1 MKPLTGCSK
10 SADTDKIQGNQPM
23 KGGTPVRTLYMR
35 DHATDRQPATVIH
48 DENNQAAYLLA
59 GKWGLRQD
67 ALSLYNMCGDL
78 LAEVSQL
85 SLGLLPKFALYV
97 NHQKVGVV
105 GKSLGFV
112 REVVYIRGLNWVIVG
127 NALTN
132 HYRVFKGSHQV
143 FAMEPAAETGA
154 SFLAITINHP
164 QDEPL
169 AILVA
174 CVLNHSHC
182 AANSSGAP
190 KLNQA
195 CQCARPSVTVTGK
208 NYTNLNNG
216 DFSNLEK
223 SPLFG

>member
-67 ALSLYNMCGDL
+67 ALSLYNMRGDL

-105 GKSLGFV
+105 GLCAGSRLHPGLELGHCRQCPHQSLPRLQGQPP
-112 REVVYIRGLNWVIVG
+112 GLCHG
-127 NALTN
+127 T
-132 HYRVFKGSHQV
+132 R
-143 FAMEPAAETGA
+143 
-154 SFLAITINHP
+154 
-164 QDEPL
+164 
-169 AILVA
+169 
-174 CVLNHSHC
+174 
-182 AANSSGAP
+182 
-190 KLNQA
+190 
-195 CQCARPSVTVTGK
+195 R
-208 NYTNLNNG
+208 
-216 DFSNLEK
+216 
-223 SPLFG
+223 

>member
-67 ALSLYNMCGDL
+67 ALSLYNMRGDL

-85 SLGLLPKFALYV
+85 SLGSCPSSPSMSTPKSRCRW
-97 NHQKVGVV
+97 QIP
-105 GKSLGFV
+105 GFV
-112 REVVYIRGLNWVIVG
+112 REVVYIRGLI
-127 NALTN
+127 
-132 HYRVFKGSHQV
+132 GSLS
-143 FAMEPAAETGA
+143 AMPSPITTASSRAATR
-154 SFLAITINHP
+154 SLPWNPPLRPVPLLAITINHL

-174 CVLNHSHC
+174 CVLNHWAKRPDPSRC

-190 KLNQA
+190 KLN
-195 CQCARPSVTVTGK
+195 RPV
-208 NYTNLNNG
+208 NG
-216 DFSNLEK
+216 HDPPRLSLAK
-223 SPLFG
+223 IT

>member
-1 MKPLTGCSK
+1 MKTLTGCSK

-67 ALSLYNMCGDL
+67 ALSLYNMRGDL

-174 CVLNHSHC
+174 CVLNHWAKRPDPQPLRRKFKWRPQAEPGLSMGTTLRDCHWQ
-182 AANSSGAP
+182 
-190 KLNQA
+190 KLH
-195 CQCARPSVTVTGK
+195 
-208 NYTNLNNG
+208 
-216 DFSNLEK
+216 
-223 SPLFG
+223 